1 MPAERPLEVLAVI
14 RHSVGG
20 IRTYLKY
27 VYLGLPPAQYR
38 FTILTAEGE
47 EFHLLEK
54 DMQPHNIELV
64 HVPEHRDLAHMFG
77 ALTRRLALHRP
88 DIMHSHGFT
97 AGAVASLANVPFRVP
112 HIVTSHAMLTPENF
126 PLPWGPAKA
135 RLLGWLLG
143 RADLVQSVTFDA
155 KQNLREYLPRLE
167 RHTSMPVIVH
177 GIDVDRFS
185 HTADAGHSAA
195 LRATFNVSPETFLF
209 GFLGRPMPEKGFQY
223 LVDAVGQ
230 LTRVRGAR
238 PFVVVVAGDGGYIRE
253 YRGEIAARGLAEY
266 FRFVGFVP
274 EVAPLLRALDT
285 IVIPSLHEACCLLA
299 MECLVAGRPLIA
311 SSCTGLREIVANTPA
326 ISLPPGDASTLA
338 DAMRTAIRDE
348 APMQAAAAR
357 FASEARGRFDARRV
371 SKALEACFRE
381 IGSGRRMRR
390 RKDPRR
396 APAESSSNDPI
407 RRTT

>member
-47 EFHLLEK
+47 EFHLLQK
-54 DMQPHNIELV
+54 DMQPHDIELV

-97 AGAVASLANVPFRVP
+97 AGAVASLANLPFRVP
-112 HIVTSHAMLTPENF
+112 HIVTSHAMLTPEDF
-126 PLPWGPAKA
+126 PRPWGPAKA
-135 RLLGWLLG
+135 RMLGWLLG

-185 HTADAGHSAA
+185 RPGDPGVTAA
-195 LRATFNVSPETFLF
+195 LRDTFQVAPETFVF
-209 GFLGRPMPEKGFQY
+209 GFLGRPMPEKGFQH
-223 LVDAVGQ
+223 LIDAVGQ
-230 LTRVRGAR
+230 LSRVPAAR

-253 YRGEIAARGLAEY
+253 YRAEIAARGLTGH

-311 SSCTGLREIVANTPA
+311 SSCTGLREIVANTPT
-326 ISLPPGDASTLA
+326 ITVPPADSSALA
-338 DAMRTAIRDE
+338 DAMRAAIRDE
-348 APMQAAAAR
+348 APLQSAGAR
-357 FASEARGRFDARRV
+357 FADEASRRFDARRV
-371 SKALEACFRE
+371 SKALDACFRE
-381 IGSGRRMRR
+381 IG
-390 RKDPRR
+390 KR
-396 APAESSSNDPI
+396 APNAAPEGPA
-407 RRTT
+407 TCTG